1 MCVAKWIQT
10 WQRPKLSTNEVKICH
25 LQHQFLPPSLLT
37 QFCLHPTRWQ
47 ACYAPPSPLS
57 APVPRLRL
65 MACGG
70 WCLWVMPQ
78 ENVFHNLLF
87 LLEKRRKRGEGT
99 QTKQTR
105 EEREMVGSKRKWVT
119 SGVYCWR
126 SLCGPIFW
134 QKGGEGYWETQRHKT
149 VHRCSWVYLT
159 LVETEA
165 ATKREHARLFFSIMQ
180 YIYEHLQH
188 IGPL

>member
-105 EEREMVGSKRKWVT
+105 EEREMERGRWWGARENEWHQACTVGEACAVQSSDRRVGRVT
-119 SGVYCWR
+119 
-126 SLCGPIFW
+126 
-134 QKGGEGYWETQRHKT
+134 ERH
-149 VHRCSWVYLT
+149 RG
-159 LVETEA
+159 
-165 ATKREHARLFFSIMQ
+165 TKLSTDVVGCI
-180 YIYEHLQH
+180 
-188 IGPL
+188 